1 MVLVF
6 DLTLCPASNESK
18 TERVIDFFLKLPRH
32 LGTNRIQLFQLTRAV
47 FNISFQTI
55 EFSWFGSLGGACRSQ
70 PRIYKYNQTTRECQ
84 PFFQFFFE
92 LFLHPSPYK
101 GSSD

>member
-32 LGTNRIQLFQLTRAV
+32 LGKNRI
-47 FNISFQTI
+47 
-55 EFSWFGSLGGACRSQ
+55 
-70 PRIYKYNQTTRECQ
+70 
-84 PFFQFFFE
+84 
-92 LFLHPSPYK
+92 
-101 GSSD
+101 

>member
-1 MVLVF
+1 
-6 DLTLCPASNESK
+6 
-18 TERVIDFFLKLPRH
+18 
-32 LGTNRIQLFQLTRAV
+32 
-47 FNISFQTI
+47 I

-101 GSSD
+101 GFGALKSFCTSCIP